1 MILPEEIILNWL
13 NKDLN
18 FTPKVKN
25 ISKEFSDGYN
35 FAQILYIIKEITE
48 SQLEDFAKDTTD
60 MRSIKNNFSLI
71 KKYFHDKFDLEIR
84 QEEFD
89 EIIEKDKAKA
99 VVILY
104 KLKNAIKF
112 KKINFHNIKS
122 SLYPESKKEINE
134 KVRKI
139 IDYEYFNDL
148 FNKDL
153 LYDTFPKEDN
163 KFNFTSNLKTVTFS
177 DQNIIQ
183 TSYSR
188 QFTDNEIAKIPS
200 QEIDYPYS
208 TKMSGYFHTKS
219 TDLISN
225 EDQKKPEVKL
235 PKIFSNLK
243 DSTKYP
249 NYSKNRKKN
258 ALLITDVNNQP
269 LPAPKIPV
277 FGDGTTNIAY
287 ENKFRISKLT
297 DNLFRL
303 GVNDFQFN
311 FKHTLP
317 VFNSNNIQE
326 LDKIRKELRNKIR
339 TIDEEKKQKSYKK
352 DLQIRLYDV
361 PEIDF
366 RGNNGNKKSH
376 KEMKIFSEKKQRRL
390 IPLEKMKKYCKE
402 WFIYSN
408 QRKLEKK
415 IKYFSSLIKNLN
427 KTEEKIINNFSN
439 EKYLSTLDIN
449 DIDEINEALAIKIAK
464 KKLNYPIM
472 HKIILLIID
481 MAMEIFFYQEGKNT
495 DIIDIET
502 YTKFLE
508 LFIANKPMRE
518 RVDYEAR
525 IIKEKN
531 KDDINI
537 NVDKLKLN
545 SQEQDLKEDYKNYV
559 GFWNS
564 DIIMERKFK
573 GMKIDIKLLRSYLPQ
588 DYEPTES
595 EIEDLSLPIFKED
608 NFFLGDVILELL
620 DNKFQEKNVTHEKG
634 KWDYID
640 YKLAL
645 IGLPFCGK
653 NFIAEEIQ
661 KKYPNLK
668 IYSITNILRSYCNEY
683 KTITEPLENNP
694 KFKSMKPNQIE
705 QLKQEKENK
714 LKEFEPKL
722 KLIQPYLDLI
732 NEKTNN
738 EQDKDTNQENNDTI
752 IIPSDELLL
761 NILIYN
767 IENDFQKL
775 SEEEQK
781 NEIIKSQTLIMNLM
795 KQKENLEKQ
804 IQESK
809 KPNPKDE
816 QNLANL
822 EKEIEK
828 EKNNTVK
835 GFILV
840 DFPTNI
846 KQCNMLEHYLNGYVD
861 ITNIPKSPK
870 VKNIEK
876 INNLIDF
883 NFQPTEN
890 NKIKKAGIDFIIN
903 IITKEELVNNRFTK
917 KKYDPLNDK
926 IYSEYELNQELIMKD
941 KKLQERLEDNIP
953 YYTQEHFDFYKNQ
966 YNENISKIDAFYSQF
981 GFSKNSS
988 NESNLNIINFDLNEK
1003 DISRT
1008 YQEINLEDTKDLNE
1022 SEEEKL
1028 AEEKVEEKGKKNQL
1042 NKEQLMMMNK
1052 ENEIKEKIFNH
1063 VNNLIDILFL
1073 EKEANNKKLF
1083 LKEHPE
1089 FDSEEKDIDE
1099 EKDKIQFDPD
1109 FKINE
1114 IRGTNL
1120 PKKQKKESNIYS
1132 KALNFVNGN
1141 FDNVLSDLIKFDNTY
1156 EKRIG
1161 KFVFLIKKQQN
1172 DIYSRLILIQKK
1184 YRDFLNLRSDKK
1196 KVISLYCQ
1204 KYNSFFTEY
1213 PSAFN
1218 SVLAINDF
1226 NEDIDKLNNALWSLI
1241 NLKETVSIKELQEIK
1256 NSNFI
1261 EHELKKF
1268 YKFIKDLFL
1277 LETEK
1282 FLNMINSI
1290 FELYK
1295 MKNPEISNKNLNNIK
1310 NNSSSKD
1317 KNKKDNKKDNK
1328 KSKIKTKVI
1337 NEKEHIFID
1346 LIDIPDNYAE
1356 DNDNDDDITDVNP
1369 QNRRFFFKSK
1379 KPQYDLDYLINKNVE
1394 IIFDNCLNLILSQ
1407 QEKIDSTLKSLKDS
1421 FNPTFKKT
1429 TKFKKKQTE
1438 SLGSSVMSTF
1448 MQTKEGL
1455 TSIDENVKRMFDK
1468 EKSKYKYR
1476 LCFIRSFVTRY
1487 IIIINQTSKKVFRN
1501 IDNWI
1506 INSVSLQ
1513 SEARKRVINKL
1524 KSLLKE
1530 KKLIDEEK
1538 DINHIELDTFESLE
1552 ENKRKE
1558 KENENKIYEKLNVE
1572 YLISDDFV
1580 NIIIKEEKDPEQDK
1594 KSKKNK
1600 YVQKNYK
1607 IIVPKEYEND
1617 SIVDA
1622 NKKIKLS
1629 DKLYEIDFVYNIWK
1643 LYDLYNKL
1651 ILLETK
1657 KNVMSQNIF
1666 YENFIKKFIFIKDH
1680 KDSIELS
1687 NDSFNQ
1693 YASSEINKNNFQ
1705 SNKVVIQNFNK
1716 DKLNIN
1722 KFPIICN
1729 ALKTLTYKNIKKLFS
1744 LFQISVE
1751 HPMGEKEKP
1760 KNEEYDK
1767 YINPAKIFT
1776 ILALIGCEVLTEQKE
1791 NNIMKD
1797 FKFKL
1802 VKNKF
1807 VPKNEFMRYKFWFE
1821 NNFRATDNNSLLKNK
1836 KNSIASTSKSS
1847 KKLMR
1852 QKTKNFTNSPYALER
1867 KNKEEEQ
1874 RNFSIKDLLYYIWLD
1889 KKENMINFREFIDV
1903 LKVCNYTTKIENE
1916 KEIYFDVIF
1925 DE

>member
-249 NYSKNRKKN
+249 NYSKNSKKN

-390 IPLEKMKKYCKE
+390 IPLEKMKKYCEE

-822 EKEIEK
+822 EKEIEN

-1109 FKINE
+1109 FNINE
-1114 IRGTNL
+1114 IRGGNNL
-1120 PKKQKKESNIYS
+1120 KKSKKDANINLKS
-1132 KALNFVNGN
+1132 FSFLNEN
-1141 FDNVLSDLIKFDNTY
+1141 FDNVLFNLIKFNNTY
-1156 EKRIG
+1156 EKHIG
-1161 KFVFLIKKQQN
+1161 KFIYLIKKQQK

-1196 KVISLYCQ
+1196 KVINLYCQ

-1218 SVLAINDF
+1218 SVVAINDF
-1226 NEDIDKLNNALWSLI
+1226 NEEIDKLNDALWSLI

-1268 YKFIKDLFL
+1268 YKFMKDIFL

-1282 FLNMINSI
+1282 FLNMINI
-1290 FELYK
+1290 IYELYK
-1295 MKNPEISNKNLNNIK
+1295 TKNKEGSSNNINNIK
-1310 NNSSSKD
+1310 NNSKSNDNKRRESKID
-1317 KNKKDNKKDNK
+1317 IKKLKNKT
-1328 KSKIKTKVI
+1328 KII
-1337 NEKEHIFID
+1337 NEKEHIFND
-1346 LIDIPDNYAE
+1346 LMEIPDNYSE
-1356 DNDNDDDITDVNP
+1356 DNDNVDDLSVNSD
-1369 QNRRFFFKSK
+1369 NKRYLSRIKKKSF
-1379 KPQYDLDYLINKNVE
+1379 DLDYLINKNIE

-1407 QEKIDSTLKSLKDS
+1407 EEKIDSLLKTLKELL
-1421 FNPTFKKT
+1421 NPALKKT
-1429 TKFKKKQTE
+1429 TKFKRKPTE
-1438 SLGSSVMSTF
+1438 TFGSSMVSTF

-1455 TSIDENVKRMFDK
+1455 TNIDENVKKMFDK

-1476 LCFIRSFVTRY
+1476 LCFLRSFVTRY
-1487 IIIINQTSKKVFRN
+1487 IIIINQSSKKVFRN

-1506 INSVSLQ
+1506 INSVSMQ
-1513 SEARKRVINKL
+1513 SEARKSVINIL
-1524 KSLLKE
+1524 KNLLKE
-1530 KKLIDEEK
+1530 KRLIDEEK
-1538 DINHIELDTFESLE
+1538 DINHIELDTFVSLE
-1552 ENKRKE
+1552 DNKM
-1558 KENENKIYEKLNVE
+1558 YEKLNVD
-1572 YLISDDFV
+1572 YLVNDDFV
-1580 NIIIKEEKDPEQDK
+1580 NIIIKEEKDHEQIK
-1594 KSKKNK
+1594 KKRKNK
-1600 YVQKNYK
+1600 IVQKNYK
-1607 IIVPKEYEND
+1607 IIVPKEYESEN
-1617 SIVDA
+1617 IVDA
-1622 NKKIKLS
+1622 NKKNKLS
-1629 DKLYEIDFVYNIWK
+1629 DKLCEIDFVYNIWK
-1643 LYDLYNKL
+1643 FYELHNKL
-1651 ILLETK
+1651 VSFEVK
-1657 KNVMSQNIF
+1657 KNVIRQNIF
-1666 YENFIKKFIFIKDH
+1666 YENFVKKHIFIKDH
-1680 KDSIELS
+1680 KDKV
-1687 NDSFNQ
+1687 
-1693 YASSEINKNNFQ
+1693 EIANNAVNLIANSDKDKNHYFQ
-1705 SNKVVIQNFNK
+1705 SNKVVFQNFNM
-1716 DKLNIN
+1716 DKSNII

-1729 ALKTLTYKNIKKLFS
+1729 ALKTLSYKNIKKLFS
-1744 LFQISVE
+1744 FFQVPVE
-1751 HPMGEKEKP
+1751 HQNNDESKID
-1760 KNEEYDK
+1760 NDDYDK
-1767 YINPAKIFT
+1767 YINIPKIFT
-1776 ILALIGCEVLTEQKE
+1776 ILSLIGCEVLTKQRE

-1797 FKFKL
+1797 LKFKL
-1802 VKNKF
+1802 VKDKF
-1807 VPKNEFMRYKFWFE
+1807 LTKHEFMKYKFWFE
-1821 NNFRATDNNSLLKNK
+1821 KNFYKTNSDENLLKK
-1836 KNSIASTSKSS
+1836 KNSIVTTSKSP

-1852 QKTKNFTNSPYALER
+1852 QKTKNFTNSPYSLER

-1874 RNFSIKDLLYYIWLD
+1874 RNFNIKNLLYNLWYD
-1889 KKENMINFREFIDV
+1889 AKECLFNFKEFIDA
-1903 LKVCNYTTKIENE
+1903 LKIDNYTNKIESE
-1916 KEIYFDVIF
+1916 KDIYFDVIF
-1925 DE
+1925 EE